1 MTHYRPTYETDD
13 HLKKEEELAQFAAF
27 RWNCKMRK
35 QDKYNQFDYIA
46 IKDKKIDAFVELRCR
61 NNSIHKYPSCFITV
75 NKLYN
80 AHAIHQATGVK
91 VLFLVGWDDRT
102 GVADLTKQY
111 PVALGG
117 RVDRDDPADIEIVA
131 EIPISSFIV
140 FT

>member
-27 RWNCKMRK
+27 RWKCEMRK

-46 IKDKKIDAFVELRCR
+46 IKDKKINAFVELRCR

-75 NKLYN
+75 NKLYQ
-80 AHAIHQATGVK
+80 AHAMHQATGVK